1 VRRAVKFVAELR
13 GKEISV
19 SGNTCWTFNTYLYN
33 TKLTEKGVRERQLK
47 EDIKK
52 RKENSKKT
60 KVMSLKELSEY
71 YKKNK
76 K

>member
-1 VRRAVKFVAELR
+1 
-13 GKEISV
+13 
-19 SGNTCWTFNTYLYN
+19 
-33 TKLTEKGVRERQLK
+33 VRERQLK